1 MILTDSSHNKG
12 RILNKKWFL
21 YLTEFFSGMSVMA
34 VELGASRLLAPYFSS
49 SQIVW
54 TIIIGTIMIAMALG
68 NYFGGKWADKDPDPD
83 KLYKRLL
90 ISAVWIAAIPC
101 IGKLVIIGVTALLV
115 VTVDTGFLIWASFIA
130 CSVLFVFPLFLL
142 GTVTPSLA
150 KYTTDS
156 LDDNG
161 KTIGTLSAFNTIG
174 SIIGTFTPTFITIPA
189 VGTAVTFLIFSG
201 ILLALA
207 LGYFISVKRCKVRI
221 IICTVL
227 FVGMCIAS
235 TSFGFAFWD
244 KKVIH
249 ETESVYNYIQIKD
262 SDEERSL
269 ATNVMFGVQSV
280 APKTSGLTGL
290 YYDAA
295 LAAPLMAE
303 SGTKSRAL
311 ILGMGTGT
319 CAMQYRRYYPEMTV
333 CGVEIDSKITDLAH
347 RYFGLSDDIEVIEYD
362 GRAYLEALRAQRSKG
377 EDTRYDIIMVDAFQ
391 DITIPFQMSSKEFF
405 TLVKESLAPN
415 GVMAVNL
422 NLPTEEKGGI
432 NDCLCETIL
441 SVFSE
446 VFCFDIVES
455 SNVMLYASDDSR
467 MLTRFALSLKEIGDP
482 ELKELLES
490 ISSITRCEGTGCRIL
505 TDDNAPVELLGM
517 KTIDRMIS
525 EELEYYKDI
534 YRREGLGGLLD
545 ATDY

>member
-1 MILTDSSHNKG
+1 MESSG
-12 RILNKKWFL
+12 RSDRILGKKWFL

-68 NYFGGKWADKDPDPD
+68 YYFGGKWADKDPDPD
-83 KLYKRLL
+83 RLYKRLL

-101 IGKLVIIGVTALLV
+101 IGKLVILGVTGLLV
-115 VTVDTGFLIWASFIA
+115 VTVDTGFLIWAAFIA
-130 CSVLFVFPLFLL
+130 CSVIFVFPLFLL

-150 KYTTDS
+150 KYTTES

-207 LGYFISVKRCKVRI
+207 QGYFISVKRCKVRI
-221 IICTVL
+221 IICSVL
-227 FVGMCIAS
+227 FIGMCIAS

-244 KKVIH
+244 RSVIH

-262 SDEERSL
+262 SDNERAL

-280 APKTSGLTGL
+280 TPKKSGLTGL

-295 LAAPLMAE
+295 LAAPLMTVN
-303 SGTKSRAL
+303 STKSRAL

-319 CAMQYRRYYPEMTV
+319 CAMQYKRYFPDMSV
-333 CGVEIDSKITDLAH
+333 RGVEIDSRITELAH
-347 RYFGLSDDIEVIEYD
+347 EYFGLSDEIEVTEYD
-362 GRAYLEALRAQRSKG
+362 GRAYLEALRAQRKRG
-377 EDTRYDIIMVDAFQ
+377 NDTRYDVIIVDAFQ

-405 TLVKESLAPN
+405 TLVKDSLSPD

-422 NLPTEEKGGI
+422 NLPSDEEGGI
-432 NDCLCETIL
+432 NDCLRETIL

-446 VFCFDIVES
+446 VYCYDIADSTNLMLFC
-455 SNVMLYASDDSR
+455 SNDKN
-467 MLTRFALSLKEIGDP
+467 MLTRFELSQRETADS
-482 ELKELLES
+482 ELETLFAD
-490 ISSITRCEGTGCRIL
+490 ISSGLKRCEPKGCRIL

-534 YRREGLGGLLD
+534 FRREGIGGLLD
-545 ATDY
+545 ITGY